1 MPKCIYKPF
10 FYIIQD
16 TKTKKYYAGYN
27 STSDHKLFMTDM
39 GYKTSSTYVKMLI
52 EQHGLDRF
60 RIIKIRLFD
69 TKEQAYTY
77 ESRFLR
83 KVDAANNKKFINLH
97 NNIGKA
103 PSFGTKEFEELM
115 VKKYGVKNPM
125 HMPSIIEKIKNTWT
139 EEKRK
144 KRSIESSLLWK
155 NKEFIDSRK
164 KSLDEYFSNLTIEER
179 KNIYGSASIGKKRN
193 SEKYKEG
200 ALKRISDPDFSKKL
214 SESCKGIERKPR
226 STTEC
231 KNCNKFFTFQNIKR
245 HEITCRTKLSP
256 IN

>member
-27 STSDHKLFMTDM
+27 STSDYKLFMTDM

-52 EQHGLDRF
+52 AEHGLGRF
-60 RIIKIRLFD
+60 QIIKIRLFE
-69 TKEQAYTY
+69 TKEQAYIY

-97 NNIGKA
+97 NNIGKS

-115 VKKYGVKNPM
+115 INKYGVKNPM
-125 HMPSIIEKIKNTWT
+125 HMPDVVEKIKNIWT
-139 EEKRK
+139 EEKRRN
-144 KRSIESSLLWK
+144 RSQEISLLWK
-155 NKEFIDSRK
+155 NKEFIDARK
-164 KSLDEYFSNLTIEER
+164 KSLDDYFSNLTIEER
-179 KNIYGSASIGKKRN
+179 KKIYGSASIGKKRN
-193 SEKYKEG
+193 IERYKEG
-200 ALKRISDPDFSKKL
+200 ALKRISTPNFSENL
-214 SESCKGIERKPR
+214 SKACKGIKRKPR

-231 KNCNKFFTFQNIKR
+231 KKCNKIFTFQNIKR
-245 HEITCRTKLSP
+245 HESKCQEQ
-256 IN
+256 